1 MHSLSLE
8 SRQALRSLARSPGLA
23 AVAVLA
29 LTLGIGLTTTMFSI
43 VNGVVLQGLPFEE
56 SERLLHI
63 ERARL
68 AEGQP
73 SLEVPIHDF
82 LDWREQQKSFEGL
95 AAFDSGTVYLA
106 GSEDRPVRYDGAF
119 VTANTFGLLRV
130 RPQLGRD
137 FTDGDD
143 LPSAPT
149 VAILSH
155 RVWQDRYRGDS
166 GVLGRPIRLNGE
178 AATIVGVMPEGFAFP
193 MTEQIW
199 SPLRLDPLK
208 QKRGE
213 GRTLEVIG
221 RLRPDLTPAH
231 AASEFAGLAKRLE
244 QAYPDANRGVTTV
257 IQPYISEFIGQD
269 AIGLLYTMLGAV
281 FGVLLIAC
289 ANVANLLLA
298 RASLR
303 IREVAIRSALG
314 AGRLRVI
321 AQQLVESAALAMVG
335 GALGIAVAHM
345 GARWFNRA
353 LAAGPGV
360 PFWFDIRV
368 NPRVAFFVLALSALA
383 GLLAGIIPAVQASRT
398 DVNAILKDESRGT
411 GLRIGR
417 FSRGLVI
424 AEITLS
430 CGLLVGAALMVKS
443 VVKLNSFQLEYL
455 TKEVFTARVG
465 LFEADYPDAGAR
477 RRFYRDLRERLS
489 GRPGVEAV
497 ALTTSLPV
505 WGTERSRFEIEGVAY
520 ASPEQRPRAGVVR
533 VSPGYLAAFGLP
545 LRAGRDILTTDASD
559 ALPVALV
566 SQSFAARYLAG
577 DAVGQ
582 RFRAEAEDGGVSPW
596 RTVVGVVSDAT
607 QLGLDNPEPAIWYEP
622 IDQSDA
628 AFASIAVRTAGP
640 PLSLTSLVRD
650 EVAAL
655 DPNLPIYFVYT
666 MQQAVER
673 QTWFYGV
680 FGTLFILFGAAALFL
695 AVIGLYAV
703 MAFSVSRRTQEIG
716 IRMAVGAAAHDVLRL
731 ILRQSLAML
740 GIGLGL
746 GLALAA
752 GFARLLKVVLF
763 RVEPWDPA
771 VFGAIVLLLVTT
783 ALAATL
789 LPARRA
795 ARLDPVKALHHQ

>member
-1 MHSLSLE
+1 MGHFLLE
-8 SRQALRSLARSPGLA
+8 ARHAVRSLGRSPGLA
-23 AVAVLA
+23 SIAVLA
-29 LTLGIGLTTTMFSI
+29 LGLGIGLTTTMFSI

-63 ERARL
+63 ERAKL
-68 AEGQP
+68 AEGQG

-82 LDWREQQKSFEGL
+82 LDWRERQESFEDL
-95 AAFDSGTVYLA
+95 AAFYGGTVYLA
-106 GSEDRPVRYDGAF
+106 GSEDRPVRYEGAF
-119 VTANTFGLLRV
+119 VTANTFRLLRV

-137 FTDGDD
+137 FEDGEDH
-143 LPSAPT
+143 PSRT
-149 VAILSH
+149 KVAILSH
-155 RVWQDRYRGDS
+155 RVWQDRYRGDA
-166 GVLGRPIRLNGE
+166 GVLGRAIRLNGE
-178 AATIVGVMPEGFAFP
+178 PATIVGVMPEGFAFP
-193 MTEQIW
+193 MVQQIW

-208 QKRGE
+208 LKRGE

-221 RLRPDLTPAH
+221 RLRPGLTPDH
-231 AASEFAGLAKRLE
+231 AAAELARIAKELE
-244 QAYPDANRGVTTV
+244 EAYPATNRGVSTV
-257 IQPYISEFIGQD
+257 IKPYITEFIGQD
-269 AIGLLYTMLGAV
+269 SIGLLYTMLGAV

-321 AQQLVESAALAMVG
+321 AQHLLESAMLATVG
-335 GALGIAVAHM
+335 GALGIAIAHV
-345 GARWFNRA
+345 GTRLFNQA
-353 LAAGPGV
+353 IAAGPGV

-368 NPRVAFFVLALSALA
+368 NPRVALFVLAVSALA
-383 GLLAGIIPAVQASRT
+383 GLLAGIIPAVQASRA
-398 DVNAILKDESRGT
+398 DVNAILKDESRGS

-443 VVKLNSFQLEYL
+443 VVKLKSFRLEYL
-455 TKEVFTARVG
+455 TEEVLTARVG
-465 LFEADYPDAGAR
+465 LFEADYPNVEVR
-477 RRFYRDLRERLS
+477 RRFYRDLRERLA
-489 GRPGVEAV
+489 GRPGVEGV

-505 WGTERSRFEIEGVAY
+505 WPTERLRFEIEGVAY
-520 ASPEQRPRAGVVR
+520 DSPDKRPRAGVVR
-533 VSPGYLAAFGLP
+533 VSPGYLATFGLP
-545 LRAGRDILTTDASD
+545 LRAGRDFLPSDSSD

-566 SQSFAARYLAG
+566 SQSFATRHLAG
-577 DAVGQ
+577 DALGK
-582 RFRAEAEDGGVSPW
+582 RFRPEAEDGGEPAW

-607 QLGLDNPEPAIWYEP
+607 QLGIDNPEQALWYEP

-628 AFASIAVRTAGP
+628 AFASIAVRTAAA

-655 DPNLPIYFVYT
+655 DPNLPIYYVYT
-666 MQQAVER
+666 MRQQVER

-680 FGTLFILFGAAALFL
+680 FGTLFILFGAIALFL
-695 AVIGLYAV
+695 AAIGLYAV

-716 IRMAVGAAAHDVLRL
+716 IRMAIGAAAADVLRL
-731 ILRQSLAML
+731 ILRQSLAMI
-740 GIGLGL
+740 GIGLAL
-746 GLALAA
+746 GLVLAA
-752 GFARLLKVVLF
+752 GFARLLTAVLF
-763 RVEPWDPA
+763 RIEPWDPT
-771 VFGAIVLLLVTT
+771 VFGGIVLLLVTT
-783 ALAATL
+783 AVAATL

-795 ARLDPVKALHHQ
+795 ARLDPVEALHHQ